1 MKLTFAIKGILRPPP
16 HILSLQWRFLQYAVP
31 LYQQNPPPPK
41 EPLNFAHSSL
51 DSGHSF
57 SSHPSFYLLRV
68 CKNINSLKKA
78 HALLLVH
85 GLTDDLLCITKLVS
99 LYGSFGFVQYA
110 RKVFDQIPSPDFYS
124 WKVMLRWYFLNDMY
138 SEIVPFYRRMRVF
151 VQGHDEV
158 VFTFVLKAAC
168 ELRDVVEGMKVHCQV
183 VKTNTV
189 DSFVVTGLLD
199 MYSKCG
205 EVQSAR
211 VVFDE
216 MFDRNVVSWTSMIAA
231 YVQNDCE
238 EEGLVLF
245 NRMREGF
252 IAGNQVTVG
261 SLLMACTKLG
271 YLHQGKWV
279 HGYVIKNGTEMEHFL
294 ATCLLDMY
302 VKCGDIRDARTVFD
316 DLSTAELVSWTA
328 MIAGYTQRGQ
338 PDKALELFTNEKWA
352 GLMPNSLTIASLLSA
367 CAQLSNTTMGKA
379 LHVQIIK
386 LGLDDPAV
394 SNALVYMYAKC
405 HMTGDACDI
414 FETITHTNV
423 ISWNSIISGY
433 AQNGSAYEALGLFKR
448 MRLASFLPDAVTLV
462 CVLSSCASVGAL
474 ELGSSLH
481 ALSLKYGTVSSSIYV
496 GTALLNFYAKCGDAK
511 SARGVFDEMREKNSV
526 TWSAMIG
533 GCGIQGDGTGSLA
546 LFRDMLKQNLEP
558 NEVVFT
564 TLLTACS
571 HAGMVG
577 EGRQLFD
584 LMSKELNFVPSMK
597 HYTCMVD
604 LLARS
609 GNLEEALEF
618 INKMPVQPN
627 VGVYGAFLHGYGLH
641 SRFDLGEVALRRMLE
656 LHPDES
662 CYYVL
667 MSNLYA
673 SDGRWSQVKQVRELM
688 KQRGLNK
695 VPGHSLVQM
704 DISNDPYD
712 KVAAFA

>member
-1 MKLTFAIKGILRPPP
+1 MKLAFAIKGILRHPT
-16 HILSLQWRFLQYAVP
+16 HRLCLQWRFLQCAVP
-31 LYQQNPPPPK
+31 QVQHPSTPL
-41 EPLNFAHSSL
+41 EPLYLTHSSF
-51 DSGHSF
+51 DSVQYI
-57 SSHPSFYLLRV
+57 SSLPSFHLLSICR
-68 CKNINSLKKA
+68 NINSLKNA

-85 GLTDDLLCITKLVS
+85 GLTDDLLCVTKLVS

-110 RKVFDQIPSPDFYS
+110 RTVFDRIPSPDFYS

-138 SEIVPFYRRMRVF
+138 SEIVPFYTRMRVS

-168 ELRDVVEGMKVHCQV
+168 ELRDVVEGMKVHCQI
-183 VKTNTV
+183 VKTNTI
-189 DSFVVTGLLD
+189 DSFVLTGLLD

-205 EVQSAR
+205 EVQRAR

-216 MFDRNVVSWTSMIAA
+216 MFDSHVVSWTSMIAA
-231 YVQNDCE
+231 YVQNDSE

-261 SLLMACTKLG
+261 SLLKACTKLG

-279 HGYVIKNGTEMEHFL
+279 HGYVIKNGIEMEHFL

-302 VKCGDIRDARTVFD
+302 VKCGDIRDARSVFD
-316 DLSTAELVSWTA
+316 ELSTAELVSWTA
-328 MIAGYTQRGQ
+328 MIVGYTQRGH
-338 PDKALELFTNEKWA
+338 PDKALELFANEKWA
-352 GLMPNSLTIASLLSA
+352 CLMPNSLTVASLLSA
-367 CAQLSNTTMGKA
+367 CAQLSNTTMGKS

-386 LGLDDPAV
+386 LGLDDPVV
-394 SNALVYMYAKC
+394 SSALVYMYAKC
-405 HMTGDACDI
+405 HMTADARDI
-414 FETITHTNV
+414 FETITHRSV

-433 AQNGSAYEALGLFKR
+433 AQNGSAHEALGLFKR

-462 CVLSSCASVGAL
+462 CTFSSCASLGAL

-481 ALSLKYGTVSSSIYV
+481 ALSLKYGTVSSSVYV

-511 SARGVFDEMREKNSV
+511 SARAVFDEMRDKNSV

-533 GCGIQGDGTGSLA
+533 GCGMLGDGNASLA
-546 LFRDMLKQNLEP
+546 LFMDMLKENLEL
-558 NEVVFT
+558 NEVVST
-564 TLLTACS
+564 TILTACS

-577 EGRQLFD
+577 EGLRLFI
-584 LMSKELNFVPSMK
+584 LMCKELNFVPSMK

-609 GNLEEALEF
+609 GNLEAALEF

-627 VGVYGAFLHGYGLH
+627 VGVYGAFLHGCGLH

-673 SDGRWSQVKQVRELM
+673 SDGRWSQVKHVRELM

-695 VPGHSLVQM
+695 VPGRSAVQM
-704 DISNDPYD
+704 DISNDAYD
-712 KVAAFA
+712 SMAAFA